1 MFQINEKPVKSSG
14 LVNSGYDQ
22 EKGDKPG
29 AEPWMNN
36 YVPYGKNPSG
46 SAIEQVTFTRE
57 DERDGGDEGDMNNM
71 AKDGESENAKEDNE
85 SCVPYEETDED
96 TDEDDSK
103 HEKET
108 VAHREDK
115 ADNKD
120 EKDVDEKEVD
130 TKEGME
136 KL

>member
-1 MFQINEKPVKSSG
+1 MKSGG

-46 SAIEQVTFTRE
+46 SPIEQVTFTRE
-57 DERDGGDEGDMNNM
+57 DEKDGQQGGDEGDKNNM
-71 AKDGESENAKEDNE
+71 AKDGESENAEENDE
-85 SCVPYEETDED
+85 RCVPYEDTDED
-96 TDEDDSK
+96 TDEDNSK
-103 HEKET
+103 HDKET
-108 VAHREDK
+108 VADRGDK

-130 TKEGME
+130 SKDEGTE